1 MKIRARALTKIPASL
16 QAAGGLKVEKQ
27 NGRWTLEP
35 DWSVLTLETTIPE
48 PQHRH
53 IWTLNPNTGVYT
65 RISVQNLINSL
76 PPGPSGND
84 GALIFVQNDAPS
96 TDEPDGSIW
105 VDADSTDLDL
115 YQLVSAVWT
124 DTGVNVKG
132 ATGAAGDSPQVFVQN
147 SAPATSYPEG
157 SLWID
162 ADSSSNDLYQLQS
175 GAWIDTG
182 VNLKGADG
190 AGTGD
195 VTSNTAT
202 SVDGEIALFNST
214 SGKEIK
220 RSNHTGLLKATAGV
234 MSAAAAGTDYYN
246 PGGTDVAVADGGTGA
261 SDATNART
269 NLGAAGTAQTDFIS
283 GIIKSGGNQ
292 DFRIIE
298 RFPYAATI
306 TKLYAKTAS
315 GTITLTPK
323 LNSTAITSGAINV
336 TSSQG
341 SSTPSAANV
350 ASAGDAL
357 VFTMSSNSSAVDI
370 SFVVELSRTLA

>member
-16 QAAGGLKVEKQ
+16 QASGGLKVEKQ

-48 PQHRH
+48 PQYRH
-53 IWTLNPNTGVYT
+53 LWTLNPNTGVYT
-65 RISVQNLINSL
+65 RISVQHLIDSL
-76 PPGPSGND
+76 PQGPAGEMEVGTVTPLAPGATPTVENTGTSTHAVMDFGLPVTPTIAIGTVSTVGPNDPATVTNSGDAESVVLDFEIPQGNPGND
-84 GALIFVQNDAPS
+84 GEMAGP
-96 TDEPDGSIW
+96 
-105 VDADSTDLDL
+105 
-115 YQLVSAVWT
+115 
-124 DTGVNVKG
+124 GV
-132 ATGAAGDSPQVFVQN
+132 
-147 SAPATSYPEG
+147 
-157 SLWID
+157 
-162 ADSSSNDLYQLQS
+162 
-175 GAWIDTG
+175 
-182 VNLKGADG
+182 
-190 AGTGD
+190 
-195 VTSNTAT
+195 
-202 SVDGEIALFNST
+202 SVDGEIALYNGT
-214 SGKEIK
+214 SGTTLK
-220 RSNHTGLLKATAGV
+220 RSNHDGLLKAASGV
-234 MSAAAAGTDYYN
+234 LSAATAGTDYYN
-246 PGGTDVAVADGGTGA
+246 PGGTYVAVADGGTGA

>member
-1 MKIRARALTKIPASL
+1 M
-16 QAAGGLKVEKQ
+16 AG
-27 NGRWTLEP
+27 P
-35 DWSVLTLETTIPE
+35 
-48 PQHRH
+48 
-53 IWTLNPNTGVYT
+53 GV
-65 RISVQNLINSL
+65 
-76 PPGPSGND
+76 
-84 GALIFVQNDAPS
+84 
-96 TDEPDGSIW
+96 
-105 VDADSTDLDL
+105 
-115 YQLVSAVWT
+115 
-124 DTGVNVKG
+124 
-132 ATGAAGDSPQVFVQN
+132 
-147 SAPATSYPEG
+147 
-157 SLWID
+157 
-162 ADSSSNDLYQLQS
+162 
-175 GAWIDTG
+175 
-182 VNLKGADG
+182 
-190 AGTGD
+190 
-195 VTSNTAT
+195 
-202 SVDGEIALFNST
+202 SVDGEIALYNGT
-214 SGKEIK
+214 SGTTLK
-220 RSNHTGLLKATAGV
+220 RSNHDGLLKAASGV
-234 MSAAAAGTDYYN
+234 LSAATAGTDYYN
-246 PGGTDVAVADGGTGA
+246 PGGTYVAVADGGTGA